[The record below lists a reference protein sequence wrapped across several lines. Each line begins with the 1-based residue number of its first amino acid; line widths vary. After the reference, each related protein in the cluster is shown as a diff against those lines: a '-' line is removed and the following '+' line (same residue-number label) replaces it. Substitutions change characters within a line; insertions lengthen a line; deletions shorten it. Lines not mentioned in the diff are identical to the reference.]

1 MIRQEFT
8 NLVLDRKDLLSLYDG
23 GFNLLPSGQNKI
35 LSLITTEI
43 EKAENPYMLPLG
55 STYYQATEEMRR
67 TILNLTNEQKMGFEE
82 CRQSILNL
90 LKEQI

>member
-1 MIRQEFT
+1 MIREEFT

-43 EKAENPYMLPLG
+43 EKVELPKYKKSWTSDG
-55 STYYQATEEMRR
+55 E
-67 TILNLTNEQKMGFEE
+67 KFEDCLAPVAPE
-82 CRQSILNL
+82 DTRQSILNL
-90 LKEQI
+90 LKEQK

>member
-1 MIRQEFT
+1 MIREEFT

-43 EKAENPYMLPLG
+43 EKVELPKYKKSWTSDG
-55 STYYQATEEMRR
+55 E
-67 TILNLTNEQKMGFEE
+67 KFED
-82 CRQSILNL
+82 CLAPVTPKDTRQSILNL
-90 LKEQI
+90 LKEQK